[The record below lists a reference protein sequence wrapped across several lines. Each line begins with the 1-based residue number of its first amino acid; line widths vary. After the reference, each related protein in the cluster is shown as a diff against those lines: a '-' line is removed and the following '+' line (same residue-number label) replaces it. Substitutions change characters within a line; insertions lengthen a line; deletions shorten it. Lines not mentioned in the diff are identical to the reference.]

1 MNVRSFVS
9 LRSLLTLAVALSLLT
24 SPAMAASTVPLGI
37 DLGASGPVI
46 APTHALP
53 PAAVSRA
60 PAAAPQHAMQMA
72 HDGQN
77 DVHATGTVN
86 SVDPAGHKVNLSHRP
101 IPEIGWPAM
110 TMDFS
115 VAPTVDLRA
124 VKPGARVNFT
134 MIKGAGGMY
143 EIQTITPAADGR

>member
-1 MNVRSFVS
+1 MTVRSVRFV
-9 LRSLLTLAVALSLLT
+9 LLLLFPLAITACGVPGHT
-24 SPAMAASTVPLGI
+24 AAATVPLGI
-37 DLGASGPVI
+37 DLGASGPVV
-46 APTHALP
+46 APAQALP
-53 PAAVSRA
+53 PPAASRA
-60 PAAAPQHAMQMA
+60 PAAPPQHGMQMA

-86 SVDPAGHKVNLSHRP
+86 SVDPAGHKVNLSHQP
-101 IPEIGWPAM
+101 IPDIGWPAM

-124 VKPGARVNFT
+124 IKPGARVNFT

-143 EIQTITPAADGR
+143 EIQAITPAAGGR